1 MVGLMQTRMYS
12 LACATVFLPA
22 VCYAGRTYLLHFLL
36 FSVLPF
42 PSRANNYALK
52 YLRYFSAVFLFCLP
66 TLLFLFDFHL
76 PPTCLVCWS
85 HLCILNRVHIYLGR

>member
-22 VCYAGRTYLLHFLL
+22 VCYAGRNYLLHFLL

-66 TLLFLFDFHL
+66 TLLFYLISIC
-76 PPTCLVCWS
+76 PRPVWCAGITYAYSIVY
-85 HLCILNRVHIYLGR
+85 IYT